1 MSNRSDGAHDEDGA
15 ANTDAEDDE
24 ARMTMVAIMLMMV
37 MMVVTMLMLMSPRMF
52 PFCLVGY
59 AGKLMVTMMKMM
71 TMKMVRLKPHCFSR

>member
-37 MMVVTMLMLMSPRMF
+37 LMVVMMLMLMPPPML
-52 PFCLVGY
+52 PFCLVRVTLALIFLY
-59 AGKLMVTMMKMM
+59 A
-71 TMKMVRLKPHCFSR
+71 CQ